1 MWGHDC
7 RIGQSSGIGRM
18 FHIPLRWPL
27 FHVQTDDQPP
37 RDAEPFMT
45 AEATPTHANPDRP
58 TARQILGANGG
69 LALAMVMWGGAF
81 PVIEE
86 LLVSWDVVLNTCLR
100 MGCGA
105 AVLMMVFLITERGRI
120 LKGPVPWGK
129 VFILGTLGFG
139 VNSLVF
145 TAGVANAGGANAA
158 MVAAL
163 SPIIGAIAGRLING
177 EPLRRA
183 TMIAAGIAIAGC
195 LVVVFARMREVGEFR
210 GGAVLVLIAISLW
223 TWYSVQAQRW
233 LAGWSQVRIAA
244 FTATAGVFVMLG
256 FAAIGL
262 ALGLV
267 GTRTDFSLPSLVMIA
282 YLATTSN
289 GAALVLWSNG
299 VKVLG
304 VSVATLFSNTIPVI
318 AVIISFVIFDRPPL
332 PLELVGGAIVIV
344 GVLYGQISRMRTT
357 A

>member
-1 MWGHDC
+1 
-7 RIGQSSGIGRM
+7 
-18 FHIPLRWPL
+18 
-27 FHVQTDDQPP
+27 
-37 RDAEPFMT
+37 MT
-45 AEATPTHANPDRP
+45 AEAEQAHANPGRP
-58 TARQILGANGG
+58 TAAQILSANGG
-69 LALAMVMWGGAF
+69 LACAMLMWGGAF

-105 AVLMMVFLITERGRI
+105 AVLMSVFLITERGRI

-129 VFILGTLGFG
+129 VILLGTLGFG

-163 SPIIGAIAGRLING
+163 SPIIGAIAARLING
-177 EPLRRA
+177 EPLRRS
-183 TMIAAGIAIAGC
+183 TLIAAAIAITGC
-195 LVVVFARMREVGEFR
+195 LVVVFARMQEVGEFR
-210 GGAVLVLIAISLW
+210 GGALLVLIAMSMW

-244 FTATAGVFVMLG
+244 FTATAGVIVMVI
-256 FAAIGL
+256 FAGVGL
-262 ALGLV
+262 ALGMI
-267 GTRTDFSLPSLVMIA
+267 GTRHDFSLPSLVMIA

-318 AVIISFVIFDRPPL
+318 AVIISFVIFHRAPL
-332 PLELVGGAIVIV
+332 PLELVGGGIVIV
-344 GVLYGQISRMRTT
+344 GVLYGQIARMR
-357 A
+357 AAR

>member
-1 MWGHDC
+1 MTRETRALPVDH
-7 RIGQSSGIGRM
+7 GR
-18 FHIPLRWPL
+18 PS
-27 FHVQTDDQPP
+27 
-37 RDAEPFMT
+37 
-45 AEATPTHANPDRP
+45 
-58 TARQILGANGG
+58 ARQILGANGG
-69 LALAMVMWGGAF
+69 LALAMLMWGGAF

-86 LLVSWDVVLNTCLR
+86 LLVSWDVVLNTTLR

-105 AVLMMVFLITERGRI
+105 GVLMVVFLVSERGRI
-120 LKGPVPWGK
+120 RKGPVPWGK
-129 VFILGTLGFG
+129 VMLLGTLGFG

-177 EPLRRA
+177 EPLRRS
-183 TMIAAGIAIAGC
+183 TMIAAAIAIAGC
-195 LVVVFARMREVGEFR
+195 LVVVFARMQDVGEFR
-210 GGAVLVLIAISLW
+210 GGALLVLVAMSMW

-244 FTATAGVFVMLG
+244 FTATAGVMVMLV
-256 FAAIGL
+256 FAGIGL

-282 YLATTSN
+282 YLAATSN

-304 VSVATLFSNTIPVI
+304 VSVATLFSNTIPII
-318 AVIISFVIFDRPPL
+318 AVVISFVIFDRPPL
-332 PLELVGGAIVIV
+332 PLELLGGAIVIL
-344 GVLYGQISRMRTT
+344 GVLYGQIARMRGGR
-357 A
+357 

>member
-1 MWGHDC
+1 MDGGLC
-7 RIGQSSGIGRM
+7 GAGRRNNKNRID
-18 FHIPLRWPL
+18 
-27 FHVQTDDQPP
+27 V
-37 RDAEPFMT
+37 MT
-45 AEATPTHANPDRP
+45 AEPSALQGQHAGRAD
-58 TARQILGANGG
+58 ARQILAANGG
-69 LALAMVMWGGAF
+69 LMLAMVMWSGAF

-86 LLVSWDVVLNTCLR
+86 LLVSWDVVLNTTLR

-105 AVLMMVFLITERGRI
+105 TVLMIVFLVTERGRI
-120 LKGPVPWGK
+120 FKGPVPWGK
-129 VFILGTLGFG
+129 VLLLGTLGFG

-145 TAGVANAGGANAA
+145 TAGVADAGGANSA

-177 EPLRRA
+177 EPLRRS
-183 TMIAAGIAIAGC
+183 TMIAAAIAIAGC
-195 LVVVFARMREVGEFR
+195 LVVVLARMREVGEFR
-210 GGAVLVLIAISLW
+210 GGALLVLVAISMW

-244 FTATAGVFVMLG
+244 FTATAGVMVMLI
-256 FAAIGL
+256 FAGIGL

-318 AVIISFVIFDRPPL
+318 AVIISFVIFDRAPL
-332 PLELVGGAIVIV
+332 PLELLGGAIVIV
-344 GVLYGQISRMRTT
+344 GVLYGQITRMRG
-357 A
+357 AN

>member
-1 MWGHDC
+1 MTRETRALPVDH
-7 RIGQSSGIGRM
+7 GR
-18 FHIPLRWPL
+18 PS
-27 FHVQTDDQPP
+27 
-37 RDAEPFMT
+37 
-45 AEATPTHANPDRP
+45 
-58 TARQILGANGG
+58 ARQILGANGG
-69 LALAMVMWGGAF
+69 LALAMLMWGGAF

-86 LLVSWDVVLNTCLR
+86 LLVSWDVVLNTTLR

-105 AVLMMVFLITERGRI
+105 GVLMVVFLVSERGRI
-120 LKGPVPWGK
+120 RKGPVPWGK
-129 VFILGTLGFG
+129 VMLLGTLGFG

-177 EPLRRA
+177 EPLRRS
-183 TMIAAGIAIAGC
+183 TMIAAAIAIAGC
-195 LVVVFARMREVGEFR
+195 LVVVFARMQDVGEFR
-210 GGAVLVLIAISLW
+210 GGALLVLVAMSMW

-244 FTATAGVFVMLG
+244 FTATAGVMVMLV
-256 FAAIGL
+256 FAGIGL

-282 YLATTSN
+282 YLAATSN

-304 VSVATLFSNTIPVI
+304 VSVATLFS
-318 AVIISFVIFDRPPL
+318 
-332 PLELVGGAIVIV
+332 
-344 GVLYGQISRMRTT
+344 
-357 A
+357 

>member
-1 MWGHDC
+1 
-7 RIGQSSGIGRM
+7 
-18 FHIPLRWPL
+18 
-27 FHVQTDDQPP
+27 
-37 RDAEPFMT
+37 MT
-45 AEATPTHANPDRP
+45 AESGAVHANSDRP
-58 TARQILGANGG
+58 TARQILGANSG

-105 AVLMMVFLITERGRI
+105 AVLMAVFLITERGRI

-129 VFILGTLGFG
+129 VIVLGTLGFG

-177 EPLRRA
+177 EPLRRS
-183 TMIAAGIAIAGC
+183 TVIAAGIAIAGC

-344 GVLYGQISRMRTT
+344 GVLYGQISRNRVSR
-357 A
+357 